1 MSDGLVTMRP
11 GTAEDLFIATV
22 QAEETPVF
30 AQQTAAFMRNPGR
43 MKTEQQMLAFIF
55 AFR

>member
-1 MSDGLVTMRP
+1 MRP